1 MSKGIP
7 MLHSLGFQAGSLRRG
22 TVLAVLAVA
31 ALLLL
36 HDAPP
41 AAWAQGEGEG
51 MARNIPSVPQNVTV
65 TPGDASLTLA
75 WEAPSSWGSFP
86 AGGYEVDWYAGASP
100 PTNSED
106 WKRASNGLATTA
118 TSYTFTGTYQ
128 GHTVSNGT
136 TYQLRIRS
144 YTVNPNDD
152 EDTLPSTWVVAS
164 GTPRAASTDATLS
177 DLTIAN
183 ATTGSDASAGGVWAY
198 GPRVY
203 TAVMLREITSVTVN
217 PTATA
222 GDLATIAVQL
232 ESGGTPQT
240 VASGADSAAIAVTP
254 HADPDEWHN
263 ILVTVTAENGDTLTY
278 TLRVYQYPPVSFGSA
293 TVPALTFTQGVRVQH
308 GPLPS
313 GSNDYEV
320 TYEATGL
327 PAGLSLSS
335 VHRSIVGTPTTV
347 TTAPAT
353 VTYTA
358 TGELGGTASLTFNVS
373 VAEPVTFDEAARDFC
388 SSKIVAFTGD
398 EEWLDAAADGTVTY
412 PAASGGAGT
421 LTYSLIES
429 DSQQPLSS
437 VASGITFDTAT
448 RKLGGTP
455 SQDARRQWAVTYSAE
470 DENGSRAACT
480 TAVHAGGFG
489 GL

>member
-1 MSKGIP
+1 M
-7 MLHSLGFQAGSLRRG
+7 MLRSIGFQAGYVWR
-22 TVLAVLAVA
+22 VAALAALAAA

-41 AAWAQGEGEG
+41 AANAQ
-51 MARNIPSVPQNVTV
+51 APQS
-65 TPGDASLTLA
+65 D
-75 WEAPSSWGSFP
+75 
-86 AGGYEVDWYAGASP
+86 
-100 PTNSED
+100 
-106 WKRASNGLATTA
+106 
-118 TSYTFTGTYQ
+118 
-128 GHTVSNGT
+128 
-136 TYQLRIRS
+136 
-144 YTVNPNDD
+144 
-152 EDTLPSTWVVAS
+152 
-164 GTPRAASTDATLS
+164 DATLS

-203 TAVMLREITSVTVN
+203 TAVMLQEITSVTVR
-217 PTATA
+217 PTAAA
-222 GDLATIAVQL
+222 GDLATITVQL

-240 VASGADSAAIAVTP
+240 VASGADSAAIAVAP

-263 ILVTVTAENGDTLTY
+263 IIVTVTAENGDTLAY
-278 TLRVYQYPPVSFGSA
+278 TLRVYQYPPVSFDA
-293 TVPALTFTQGVRVQH
+293 TVPALTFTQGARAQH

-313 GSNDYEV
+313 AGDDYEV
-320 TYEATGL
+320 TYTATGL

-335 VHRSIVGTPTTV
+335 VHRAIVGTPTTV
-347 TTAPAT
+347 TASPAS

-358 TGELGGTASLTFNVS
+358 TGELGGTASLTFDVS
-373 VAEPVTFDEAARDFC
+373 VAPPVTFDAAARTFC
-388 SSKIVAFTGD
+388 SSRIVAFTGD
-398 EEWLDAAADGTVTY
+398 DVWLDAGDDGTVTY

-437 VASGITFDTAT
+437 VASGITFDPVT

-455 SQDARRQWAVTYSAE
+455 SQEARRQWSVTYAAV
-470 DENGSRAACT
+470 DQNGSRAACT

>member
-1 MSKGIP
+1 
-7 MLHSLGFQAGSLRRG
+7 MLRSPAFQAMPLWR
-22 TVLAVLAVA
+22 VA
-31 ALLLL
+31 ALAALAAAALLAVFFL
-36 HDAPP
+36 HDGQPAHAQAP
-41 AAWAQGEGEG
+41 Q
-51 MARNIPSVPQNVTV
+51 S
-65 TPGDASLTLA
+65 D
-75 WEAPSSWGSFP
+75 
-86 AGGYEVDWYAGASP
+86 
-100 PTNSED
+100 
-106 WKRASNGLATTA
+106 
-118 TSYTFTGTYQ
+118 
-128 GHTVSNGT
+128 
-136 TYQLRIRS
+136 
-144 YTVNPNDD
+144 
-152 EDTLPSTWVVAS
+152 
-164 GTPRAASTDATLS
+164 DATLS
-177 DLTIAN
+177 ALEIAN
-183 ATTGSDASAGGVWAY
+183 ATTGSDAPAGPVWAF

-203 TAVMLREITSVTVN
+203 TAVMLQEITSVTVR

-222 GDLATIAVQL
+222 GDLATITVQL

-240 VASGADSAAIAVTP
+240 VASGADSSAIAVAP

-263 ILVTVTAENGDTLTY
+263 IIVTVTAENGSDTLTY

-293 TVPALTFTQGVRVQH
+293 TVPALTFTQGEEVYH
-308 GPLPS
+308 APLPS
-313 GSNDYEV
+313 ASDDYEV
-320 TYEATGL
+320 TYAATGL

-335 VHRSIVGTPTTV
+335 VHRAIVGTPTTV
-347 TTAPAT
+347 TAAPVT

-358 TGELGGTASLTFNVS
+358 AGELGGTASLTFNVS
-373 VAEPVTFDEAARDFC
+373 VAPPVTFDQEARDFC

-398 EEWLDAAADGTVTY
+398 EEWLDADDDGTVTY

-455 SQDARRQWAVTYSAE
+455 AQEARKTWAVTYAAE